1 MFLFDVNQLF
11 DGKDGEYFLYDKND
25 NCLIDF
31 AICEQKSTIMYVLH
45 LNNSA
50 GELSIEDVTDI
61 EYAKKKVMDLV
72 VEYCSNIITFYN
84 NILEDVVSKTL

>member
-1 MFLFDVNQLF
+1 MLAKPEPESAVAKMQL
-11 DGKDGEYFLYDKND
+11 DSQKRDLDEH
-25 NCLIDF
+25 IDTVS
-31 AICEQKSTIMYVLH
+31 QSTVDTMQTY
-45 LNNSA
+45 